1 MDEKK
6 VQDWMHRGVITC
18 TTETP
23 VADIAATLDAHD
35 ISALVVVDEN
45 GNALGVISRTDLVN
59 ARFIAPYMKHW
70 RGLSAQ
76 HLMTRPVISVSA
88 ETSIEDAAQLLFEK
102 HIHRLVVV
110 EKSEHHLH
118 PVGILSVTDLARH
131 VGEHDQSE
139 DDRG

>member
-18 TTETP
+18 APETS
-23 VADIAATLDAHD
+23 VSDVAATLDAHD

-45 GNALGVISRTDLVN
+45 GHALGVISRTDLVN

-76 HLMTRPVISVSA
+76 HLMTKPVISVSA
-88 ETSIEDAAQLLFEK
+88 ETTIEEAAQLLFEK

-110 EKSEHHLH
+110 EKTDHHPR

-131 VGEHDQSE
+131 VGE
-139 DDRG
+139 